1 MYILVRVGDHI
12 AQPIMKRLVHLL
24 QPIFVTDNTVN
35 TDKEANNM
43 SQALERIIGKLRYI
57 AVLILIVYTYRNTGL
72 SIHRYVVLV

>member
-12 AQPIMKRLVHLL
+12 AQPIIKSTS
-24 QPIFVTDNTVN
+24 PATNFCDTVN

-57 AVLILIVYTYRNTGL
+57 DVLIPYTYRNTGI
-72 SIHRYVVLV
+72 SIHRYVVLW